1 MTVNRNLAALVLIV
15 ILLVGA
21 VFYLLGER
29 NAAVPDNDGPP
40 PEPEPSVAQPAATP
54 SPTKPA
60 TPSPAEQ
67 AAERAKLKRPVF
79 IGNGGPYQSACTG
92 IGSVANLPGGND
104 NYLNVREGPSAKAK
118 ATDRLGDD
126 QPIYLCDQTEDGS
139 WIGIVYMASGYLPV
153 TDECGVEDLVASR
166 RPYAGSCQ
174 SGWVSAKFVE
184 VRTQG

>member
-1 MTVNRNLAALVLIV
+1 MLIV

-29 NAAVPDNDGPP
+29 SVAVPDNDGAH
-40 PEPEPSVAQPAATP
+40 PEPERPAAQQAE
-54 SPTKPA
+54 K
-60 TPSPAEQ
+60 PSPAEPPKPSPEEL
-67 AAERAKLKRPVF
+67 AAERAKLKRPVS
-79 IGNGGPYQSACTG
+79 IGNGGPYESACTG

-166 RPYAGSCQ
+166 RPYAGNCQ
-174 SGWVSAKFVE
+174 SGWVSAKYVE

>member
-1 MTVNRNLAALVLIV
+1 MKVNRTVAALLLIV

-29 NAAVPDNDGPP
+29 NAATPDNDGPL
-40 PEPEPSVAQPAATP
+40 PEPKPSATQPQAAKP
-54 SPTKPA
+54 SPM
-60 TPSPAEQ
+60 EL
-67 AAERAKLKRPVF
+67 AAQRAKLERPVM
-79 IGNGGPYQSACTG
+79 IGNGGPYQSACSG

-126 QPIYLCDQTEDGS
+126 QPIYLCDQTDDGS
-139 WIGIVYMASGYLPV
+139 WIGIVYMASGYLPI
-153 TDECGVEDLVASR
+153 TDYCGVEDLVASR

-174 SGWVSAKFVE
+174 SGWVSAKYVE

>member
-1 MTVNRNLAALVLIV
+1 MNRNLAALLLIV
-15 ILLVGA
+15 IILVGA

-29 NAAVPDNDGPP
+29 NAAMPDNDGPL
-40 PEPEPSVAQPAATP
+40 PEPETSAAQQAAKPSPMKPAAP
-54 SPTKPA
+54 VPGQS
-60 TPSPAEQ
+60 

-79 IGNGGPYQSACTG
+79 VGNGGPYQSACSG
-92 IGSVANLPGGND
+92 IGSVANLPGGSD

-126 QPIYLCDQTEDGS
+126 QPIYLCDQTDDGS

-166 RPYAGSCQ
+166 RPSAGSCQ
-174 SGWVSAKFVE
+174 SGWVSAKYVE